1 MSDVFSLFEEE
12 AVNADKFDNVQ
23 KEGASD
29 LSNLILRSNDIDKQ
43 IEEAEQFLKD
53 LKFKKRKI
61 EQDDIPMLMEEMGM
75 DSITVDGNKV
85 TLRQFV
91 HARIADDKR
100 DEAFAWIRSIGEGD
114 IIKNDVTIS
123 FSAGQDNM
131 AGSVV
136 NDLRQ
141 QYGLDPSQKTHVHP
155 MKLKAWVKDRIEK
168 GQDID
173 FDTFGVHVGTE
184 AKIKRS

>member
-12 AVNADKFDNVQ
+12 AVNADKFDKVQ

-29 LSNLILRSNDIDKQ
+29 LSNLIRRSIDIDKQ
-43 IEEAEQFLKD
+43 IEETEQFLKD

-61 EQDDIPMLMEEMGM
+61 EQEDIPMLMEEMGM

-100 DEAFAWIRSIGEGD
+100 EDAFSFLRTIGEAD
-114 IIKNDVTIS
+114 IIKNDVTVS

-141 QYGLDPSQKTHVHP
+141 QYGLEPSQKTHIHP
-155 MKLKAWVKDRIEK
+155 STLKAWVKNRSEAGKDL
-168 GQDID
+168 D
-173 FDTFGVHVGTE
+173 FDTFGVFVGTE